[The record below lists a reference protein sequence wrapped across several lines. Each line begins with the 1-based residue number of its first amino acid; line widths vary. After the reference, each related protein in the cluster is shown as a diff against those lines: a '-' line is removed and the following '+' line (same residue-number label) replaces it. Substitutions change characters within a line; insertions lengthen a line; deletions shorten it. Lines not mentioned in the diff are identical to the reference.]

1 MNSLIE
7 STVPF
12 VDLCLARSGYHG
24 RRWADQLSREFVQ
37 RHQDR
42 AGLAAAKEIL
52 GLAQGEGGTACQE
65 K

>member
-1 MNSLIE
+1 MSSLFE

-24 RRWADQLSREFVQ
+24 RSWSDQLSREFLQ
-37 RHQDR
+37 RHQER
-42 AGLAAAKEIL
+42 SQLARAKEIL
-52 GLAQGEGGTACQE
+52 ALVQGEGGTPCQQ